1 VVSDF
6 WVAHGEIDLLTV
18 LLFVEIDFGC
28 TNQIVVVFPC
38 VVFQIMGDREQ
49 IEELWVNSSKV
60 ICCFLGRASRRD

>member
-6 WVAHGEIDLLTV
+6 WVAHGEIDLLTA

-38 VVFQIMGDREQ
+38 VVFQIVGDR
-49 IEELWVNSSKV
+49 
-60 ICCFLGRASRRD
+60 